1 MQKKDNFFTDN
12 QDLDFHFENKIEW
25 DVLFDMTLPEDREA
39 LGVAS
44 KDEYKKS
51 FKDLLTQLGEV
62 VGTTI
67 AANQHKVATQDLTLK
82 NGEVHFPQAISENIQ
97 VLKDMGIAGMGIAS
111 RFGGLPGPIA
121 AELPAVEMLYRAC
134 PSTYINITWYAPVA
148 RVIDEFGSEEQKLA
162 IIPRI
167 ASGEWSG
174 NMALTEPD
182 AGSDLAAIRTY
193 GEKQADGSWRLY
205 GSKRFISNGC
215 GQVSLVLAKGEKGA
229 KGLQNLNLYVCL
241 RKNDDGSNNYEVT
254 KIEEKVGLHGSPTC
268 ELKYDGSKAELIGE
282 EGAGFQYMLHLMN
295 EARVG
300 VAIQGVGVM
309 ESVLRLAKEY
319 TSQRQAWGRPIAQH
333 ELLAEKLLDLE
344 VSTHA
349 ARSLCYQAANALAIY
364 QTASRKLLDDASLT
378 QEAKDRIKDIKK
390 KYERRL
396 RRWTPLVKYYAA
408 EQAFYNA
415 RQCLQMHG
423 GYGFTKEYQ
432 PEWWL
437 RESLIIPVYEGTSQI
452 QALMCIKDTM
462 KDIIRRPTN
471 FIESA
476 LGSQLAQISQR
487 DPLRRKL
494 ANLKKE
500 FNGTMVNIMFQL
512 VKANMKASMG
522 DVNPMNI
529 RKMIQVITK
538 DLVKFENLRPALLH
552 AERVTEMK
560 SAICIA
566 ESLIADA
573 AIDSTRTWI
582 AERWMNK
589 AIPRFMMLRA
599 EVEQQEPVLAHR
611 LSEVPLMNMAA
622 QMNG

>member
-1 MQKKDNFFTDN
+1 MQKKENFFTDN

-39 LGVAS
+39 LGVS
-44 KDEYKKS
+44 TKDEYKKS
-51 FKDLLTQLGEV
+51 FKDLLSQLGEV

-67 AANQHKVATQDLTLK
+67 AANQHKVATQDLVLK
-82 NGEVHFPQAISENIQ
+82 NGEVHFPPAITENIQ

-193 GEKQADGSWRLY
+193 GEKQSDGSWRLY

-215 GQVSLVLAKGEKGA
+215 GQVSLVLAKGSKGA

-282 EGAGFQYMLHLMN
+282 EGMGFQYMLHLMN

-309 ESVLRLAKEY
+309 EAVLRLAKEY

-344 VSTHA
+344 VSTYA

-364 QTASRKLLDDASLT
+364 QTSSRKLLDDKTLT
-378 QEAKDRIKDIKK
+378 PELKERVKDIKK

-452 QALMCIKDTM
+452 QALMCLKDTM
-462 KDIIRRPTN
+462 KDIIRRPSN

-494 ANLKKE
+494 ATLKKE
-500 FNGTMVNIMFQL
+500 FNGSMVNIMFQL
-512 VKANMKASMG
+512 LKANMKATIG

-573 AIDSTRTWI
+573 AKDSTRTWI
-582 AERWMNK
+582 AERWLNK
-589 AIPRFMMLRA
+589 SMPRFMMLRA
-599 EVEQQEPVLAHR
+599 EIEQQEPVLAHR
-611 LSEVPLMNMAA
+611 MSEIPLMNMAA

>member
-12 QDLDFHFENKIEW
+12 HDLDFHFEKKIDW
-25 DVLFDMTLPEDREA
+25 DVLFEMTLPEDRDA
-39 LGVAS
+39 LGVKD

-51 FKDLLTQLGEV
+51 FKDLLLQLGEV

-67 AANQHKVATQDLTLK
+67 AANQTKVATEDLILK
-82 NGEVHFPQAISENIQ
+82 DGEVEFPPAISENIQ
-97 VLKDMGIAGMGIAS
+97 LLKELGISAMGISS

-134 PSTYINITWYAPVA
+134 PSTYINVTWFAPVA

-162 IIPRI
+162 VIPRI

-182 AGSDLAAIRTY
+182 AGSDLGAIRTY
-193 GEKQADGSWRLY
+193 GEKQADGTWRLH

-215 GQVSLVLAKGEKGA
+215 GQVSLVLAKGHKGA
-229 KGLQNLNLYVCL
+229 KGLQSLNLYLCL
-241 RKNDDGSNNYEVT
+241 RKNVDGSNNYEVT

-282 EGAGFQYMLHLMN
+282 EGKGFQYMLHLMN

-309 ESVLRLAKEY
+309 EAVLRLAKEY

-344 VSTHA
+344 VTTYAS
-349 ARSLCYQAANALAIY
+349 RSLCYQAANALAIY
-364 QTASRKLLDDASLT
+364 QTASRKLHDDKTLT
-378 QEAKDRIKDIKK
+378 PELKERVKEIKR

-396 RRWTPLVKYYAA
+396 RRWTPLIKYYAA

-452 QALMCIKDTM
+452 QALMCLKDTM
-462 KDIIRRPTN
+462 KDIIRRPSN

-476 LGSQLAQISQR
+476 LGSKLAKISQR

-494 ANLKKE
+494 AKLKQE
-500 FNGTMVNIMFQL
+500 FNGAMVSIMFQL
-512 VKANMKASMG
+512 VKANMKVTMG
-522 DVNPMNI
+522 DINPMNI

-552 AERVTEMK
+552 AERITEMK
-560 SAICIA
+560 AAICMA
-566 ESLIADA
+566 ESLMADA
-573 AIDSTRTWI
+573 NIDSTRTWI
-582 AERWMNK
+582 AERWINK
-589 AIPRFMMLRA
+589 SLPRFLMLRA

-611 LSEVPLMNMAA
+611 LSEIPLMNMAA
-622 QMNG
+622 QMS